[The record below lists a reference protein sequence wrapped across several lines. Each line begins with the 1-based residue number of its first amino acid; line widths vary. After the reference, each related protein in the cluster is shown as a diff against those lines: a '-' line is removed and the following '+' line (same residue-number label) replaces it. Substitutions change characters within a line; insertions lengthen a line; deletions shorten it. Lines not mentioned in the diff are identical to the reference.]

1 MRNWNQLNGV
11 IISKPGRSRE
21 RSVLDL
27 GGRGKSVAAN
37 EYYYE
42 AVEKSDKTPL
52 MCNFDRFSAIKILL
66 KNQPF
71 QKLRLIVFFSTPN
84 GYFFST
90 FTLND

>member
-1 MRNWNQLNGV
+1 MG
-11 IISKPGRSRE
+11 SSTAKPGRSRGGP
-21 RSVLDL
+21 VLDL

-66 KNQPF
+66 KNQLFP
-71 QKLRLIVFFSTPN
+71 KLWLIVFFFSTPN
-84 GYFFST
+84 G
-90 FTLND
+90 